1 MSSNKHIAV
10 LMGGWSPEREVS
22 LVSGAKCAAA
32 LNELGYLVSEV
43 DVTRDLDKQL
53 AALKPD
59 ICFNALH
66 GVGGEDGEVQGLLEV
81 LQIPYTHSGVRAS
94 ALAMDKHLSKQIFA
108 SIGLPIADSVLVEK
122 GTVNDHPMAPPYVVK
137 PVNQGSSVGIEIVV
151 DGSNAVPDSLSDA
164 GWAFDHAAHSGMA
177 SSGTAMVE
185 AYVAGRELTCAV
197 LGSEAL
203 DVMEIV
209 PSNGWYDYRAK
220 YEEGGSRH
228 DIPADI
234 PAALAEDI
242 QAISLQAHMALGCRG
257 VTRSD
262 FRFDEAREQLVLLE
276 INTQPGMTP
285 VSLVPEMAAYRGMN
299 FNQLVQWIVE
309 DASCQR

>member
-1 MSSNKHIAV
+1 MSESKHIAV
-10 LMGGWSPEREVS
+10 LMGGWSPERDVS
-22 LVSGAKCAAA
+22 LVSGAQCAAA
-32 LNELGYLVSEV
+32 LRELGYRVSEI
-43 DVTRDLDKQL
+43 DVTRQLDTQL
-53 AALKPD
+53 AAVQPD

-94 ALAMDKHLSKQIFA
+94 ALAMDKFLSKQIFVA
-108 SIGLPIADSVLVEK
+108 AGLPMAASVLVEK
-122 GTVNDHPMAPPYVVK
+122 GTVSDHPLPPPYVVK
-137 PVNQGSSVGIEIVV
+137 PVNQGSSVGIEIIIE
-151 DGSNAVPDSLSDA
+151 GSNAVPASLSDA
-164 GWAFDHAAHSGMA
+164 AWAFDGM
-177 SSGTAMVE
+177 AMVE

-197 LGSEAL
+197 MGDTAL

-220 YEEGGSRH
+220 YEPGGSRH
-228 DIPADI
+228 DV
-234 PAALAEDI
+234 PAAIADALAAEI
-242 QAISLQAHMALGCRG
+242 QAISLAAHNLVGCRG

-262 FRFDEAREQLVLLE
+262 FRYDADKDQLVLLE

-285 VSLVPEMAAYRGMN
+285 VSLVPEMAAHRGIS
-299 FNQLVQWIVE
+299 FTELVQWIVE

>member
-1 MSSNKHIAV
+1 MSEALHIGV

-22 LVSGAKCAAA
+22 LISGAQCAAA
-32 LNELGYLVSEV
+32 LRELGYRVSEI
-43 DVTRDLDKQL
+43 DASHALDRQL
-53 AALKPD
+53 AQVQPD
-59 ICFNALH
+59 VCFNALH

-94 ALAMDKHLSKQIFA
+94 ALAMDKHLSKQVFA
-108 SIGLPIADSVLVEK
+108 AIGLPIAASVLVEK
-122 GTVNDHPMAPPYVVK
+122 GSVTAHPMEPPYVVK

-151 DGSNAVPDSLSDA
+151 DGSNAVPDCLTEA
-164 GWAFDHAAHSGMA
+164 GWAFDGM
-177 SSGTAMVE
+177 AMVE

-197 LGSEAL
+197 MGPQSL

-220 YEEGGSRH
+220 YEEDGSRH
-228 DIPADI
+228 DLPADI
-234 PAALAEDI
+234 PDALAVQI
-242 QAISLQAHMALGCRG
+242 QEISLAAHIALGCRG
-257 VTRSD
+257 ISRAD
-262 FRFDEAREQLVLLE
+262 FRFDADKNQLALLE

-285 VSLVPEMAAYRGMN
+285 LSLVPEMAAHRGIG
-299 FNQLVQWIVE
+299 FADLVQWIVE

>member
-1 MSSNKHIAV
+1 MSAQKHIAV

-22 LVSGAKCAAA
+22 LVSGDKCAIA
-32 LNELGYLVSEV
+32 LRELGYRVSEI
-43 DVTRDLDKQL
+43 DVTRQLDAQL
-53 AALKPD
+53 AEVKPD

-94 ALAMDKHLSKQIFA
+94 ALAMDKHLSKQVFVA
-108 SIGLPIADSVLVEK
+108 AGLPMAESVLVEQ
-122 GTVNDHPMAPPYVVK
+122 GGVDHHPLPPPYVVK
-137 PVNQGSSVGIEIVV
+137 PVNQGSSVGIEIVT
-151 DGSNAVPDSLSDA
+151 DGTNVVPVGLTQN
-164 GWAFDHAAHSGMA
+164 GWAFDGV
-177 SSGTAMVE
+177 AMVE
-185 AYVAGRELTCAV
+185 AYVPGRELTCAV
-197 LGSEAL
+197 MADKAL

-228 DIPADI
+228 DVPADI
-234 PAALAEDI
+234 AADVSEEIRAITLA
-242 QAISLQAHMALGCRG
+242 AHRLLGCRG

-262 FRFDEAREQLVLLE
+262 FRYDPAAKRLVLLE

-285 VSLVPEMAAYRGMN
+285 VSLVPEMAAHRGVS
-299 FNQLVQWIVE
+299 FNDLVQWIVE

>member
-1 MSSNKHIAV
+1 MSGKQHIAV

-22 LVSGAKCAAA
+22 LISGAQCAAA
-32 LNELGYLVSEV
+32 LRSLGHQVTEV
-43 DVTRDLDKQL
+43 DVTRELDKQL
-53 AALKPD
+53 AALQPM
-59 ICFNALH
+59 CFNALH

-94 ALAMDKHLSKQIFA
+94 ALAMDKQLSKQIFA
-108 SIGLPIADSVLVEK
+108 ARGLPVAESILVEQ
-122 GTVNDHPMAPPYVVK
+122 GRVAGHPLPPPYVVK
-137 PVNQGSSVGIEIVV
+137 PVNQGSSVGIDI
-151 DGSNAVPDSLSDA
+151 VPDGANDVPAALTEA
-164 GWAFDHAAHSGMA
+164 GWAFDGM
-177 SSGTAMVE
+177 AMVE

-197 LGSEAL
+197 MGHEAL

-234 PAALAEDI
+234 AGDLAERI
-242 QAISLQAHMALGCRG
+242 RSISLEAHMALGCRG
-257 VTRSD
+257 VSRAD
-262 FRFDEAREQLVLLE
+262 FRYDPAEERLVLLE

-285 VSLVPEMAAYRGMN
+285 VSLVPEMAAHRGMG
-299 FNQLVQWIVE
+299 FAELVQWIVE

>member
-1 MSSNKHIAV
+1 MSEKPHIAV

-22 LVSGAKCAAA
+22 LVSGAQCAEA
-32 LNELGYLVSEV
+32 LRALGYRVSEV
-43 DVTRDLDKQL
+43 DVTRALDTQL
-53 AALKPD
+53 AEVKPD

-94 ALAMDKHLSKQIFA
+94 ALAMDKFLSKQIFVA
-108 SIGLPIADSVLVEK
+108 AGLPMADSVLVEK
-122 GTVNDHPMAPPYVVK
+122 GSVSDHPLPPPYVVK
-137 PVNQGSSVGIEIVV
+137 PVNQGSSVGIEIVT
-151 DGSNAVPDSLSDA
+151 DGANDVPSCLSET
-164 GWAFDHAAHSGMA
+164 GWAFDGM
-177 SSGTAMVE
+177 AMVE
-185 AYVAGRELTCAV
+185 AYVKGRELTCAV
-197 LGSEAL
+197 MGDAVF

-228 DIPADI
+228 DVPADI
-234 PAALAEDI
+234 PAALADEI
-242 QAISLQAHMALGCRG
+242 KATSLAAHNLVGCRG

-262 FRFDEAREQLVLLE
+262 FRYDAEESRLVLLE

-285 VSLVPEMAAYRGMN
+285 VSLVPEMAAYRGIS
-299 FNQLVQWIVE
+299 FTDLVQWIVE

>member
-1 MSSNKHIAV
+1 MSEKPHIAV

-22 LVSGAKCAAA
+22 LVSGAQCAEA
-32 LNELGYLVSEV
+32 LRALGYRVSEV
-43 DVTRDLDKQL
+43 DVTRALDTQL
-53 AALKPD
+53 AEVKPD

-94 ALAMDKHLSKQIFA
+94 ALAMDKFLSKQIFVA
-108 SIGLPIADSVLVEK
+108 AGLPMADSVLVEK
-122 GTVNDHPMAPPYVVK
+122 GSVSDHPLPPPYVVK
-137 PVNQGSSVGIEIVV
+137 PVNQGSSVGIEIVT
-151 DGSNAVPDSLSDA
+151 DGANDVPSCLSET
-164 GWAFDHAAHSGMA
+164 GWAFDGM
-177 SSGTAMVE
+177 AMVE
-185 AYVAGRELTCAV
+185 AYVKGRELTCAV
-197 LGSEAL
+197 MGDAVF

-228 DIPADI
+228 DVPADI
-234 PAALAEDI
+234 PAALADEI
-242 QAISLQAHMALGCRG
+242 KAISLAAHNLVGCRG

-262 FRFDEAREQLVLLE
+262 FRYDAEESRLVLLE

-285 VSLVPEMAAYRGMN
+285 VSLVPEMAAYRGIS
-299 FNQLVQWIVE
+299 FTDLVQWIVE

>member
-1 MSSNKHIAV
+1 MSRHQHIAV

-22 LVSGAKCAAA
+22 LISGAECAKA
-32 LNELGYLVSEV
+32 LRSLGYQVSEV
-43 DVTRDLDKQL
+43 DVTRALDKQL
-53 AALKPD
+53 AELKPD
-59 ICFNALH
+59 VCFNALH

-94 ALAMDKHLSKQIFA
+94 ALAMDKQLSKQVFA
-108 SIGLPIADSVLVEK
+108 GIGLPIADSILVEK
-122 GTVNDHPMAPPYVVK
+122 GTLSGHPMTPPYVVK
-137 PVNQGSSVGIEIVV
+137 PVNQGSSVGIDIVV
-151 DGSNAVPDSLSDA
+151 DGSNTVPDSLTDK
-164 GWAFDHAAHSGMA
+164 GWAFDGM
-177 SSGTAMVE
+177 AMVE

-197 LGSEAL
+197 LGHEAL

-234 PAALAEDI
+234 PTALAEQI
-242 QAISLQAHMALGCRG
+242 QQASLAAHMALGCRG
-257 VTRSD
+257 VTRAD
-262 FRFDEAREQLVLLE
+262 FRYDGEADRLALLE

-285 VSLVPEMAAYRGMN
+285 LSLVPEMAAHRGMD
-299 FNQLVQWIVE
+299 FTQLVQWIVE

>member
-1 MSSNKHIAV
+1 MSGKQHIAV

-22 LVSGAKCAAA
+22 LMSGAQCAAA
-32 LNELGYLVSEV
+32 LRSLGHQVTEV
-43 DVTRDLDKQL
+43 DVTRELDKQL
-53 AALKPD
+53 AALQPD
-59 ICFNALH
+59 VCFNALH

-94 ALAMDKHLSKQIFA
+94 ALAMDKQLSKQIFA
-108 SIGLPIADSVLVEK
+108 ARGLPVAGSILVEQ
-122 GTVNDHPMAPPYVVK
+122 GRGAGHPLPPPSVVK
-137 PVNQGSSVGIEIVV
+137 PVNQGSSVGIDI
-151 DGSNAVPDSLSDA
+151 VPDGANDVPAALTEA
-164 GWAFDHAAHSGMA
+164 GWAFDGM
-177 SSGTAMVE
+177 AMVE

-197 LGSEAL
+197 MGHEAL

-234 PAALAEDI
+234 AGDLAERI
-242 QAISLQAHMALGCRG
+242 RSISLEAHMALGCRG
-257 VTRSD
+257 VSRAD
-262 FRFDEAREQLVLLE
+262 FRYDPTEERLVLLE

-285 VSLVPEMAAYRGMN
+285 VSLVPEMAAHRGMG
-299 FNQLVQWIVE
+299 FAELVQWIVE